1 MRRIMEPH
9 RGLWS
14 LPAGFM
20 NAYELAEDA
29 VVREVREETGLEV
42 RVERLFDL
50 VSGREHPRGA
60 DLLLVYLVHQTGGS
74 LAAGDDA
81 SEAGWFSP
89 DQLPPLA
96 FASTKKILSC
106 ALLPR

>member
-1 MRRIMEPH
+1 
-9 RGLWS
+9 
-14 LPAGFM
+14 M

-96 FASTKKILSC
+96 FASTKKILSS
-106 ALLPR
+106 ARLPR